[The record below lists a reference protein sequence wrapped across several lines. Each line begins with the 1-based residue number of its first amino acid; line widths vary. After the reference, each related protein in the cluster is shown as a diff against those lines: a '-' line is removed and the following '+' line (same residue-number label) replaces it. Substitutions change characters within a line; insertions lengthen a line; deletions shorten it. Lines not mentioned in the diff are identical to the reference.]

1 MDVYYV
7 NSKEKKICLTKKPYE
22 LLDGATIFD
31 YSLSYTTAGETNPK
45 IKRFSNKI
53 KKGNMAIIVSGGSR
67 EEYCSNINAMMD
79 IISYDVDAGTPGRL
93 YCGDQYCE
101 GYVFE
106 NEHGT
111 DYNNSKRAELKLK
124 FVAENGNWIHE
135 EKKSFAKVTNELY
148 ETEGL
153 DYPHDYPFDYSNN
166 LVNQKIVNDN
176 YAASDFEMVIY
187 GSCDNPAISIGTHTY
202 EVNASL
208 IVGEYIVINS
218 LTRKIYKVKNNG
230 EQVNLFYLRG
240 RDFYIFE
247 KIPAGI
253 MSVAWNGSFGFD
265 IKLMSE
271 RSEPKWI

>member
-1 MDVYYV
+1 MEIYYI
-7 NSKEKKICLTKKPYE
+7 NSAGKRVDFTGGSYKMLSPSD
-22 LLDGATIFD
+22 LFD
-31 YSLSYTTAGETNPK
+31 YKWDYSTKGVNVLKVAAFS
-45 IKRFSNKI
+45 KRFREKEVQLVVSASTKTEYYQKI
-53 KKGNMAIIVSGGSR
+53 TELMEILDR
-67 EEYCSNINAMMD
+67 D
-79 IISYDVDAGTPGRL
+79 IGAVTPGRL
-93 YCGDQYCE
+93 YVGNTYLQCFFVSSE
-101 GYVFE
+101 KP
-106 NEHGT
+106 
-111 DYNNSKRAELKLK
+111 KRYINTQKTIVNLKLL
-124 FVAENGNWIHE
+124 AENGNWIHE
-135 EKKSFAKVTNELY
+135 EKKSFAKVTNALY
-148 ETEGL
+148 ETDGL
-153 DYPHDYPFDYSNN
+153 DYPHDYPFDYTNN

-187 GSCDNPAISIGTHTY
+187 GSCENPAISIGTHTY

-218 LTRKIYKVKNNG
+218 LTRKIYKVKNSG